1 MRSPR
6 LTKRRDVGPRKP
18 RGASVPVRDALSPRD
33 IECLECCVIGM
44 RDGAIAARLGLNR
57 LTVWRYF
64 YVMLQKTESKTR
76 CELVARYVREGK

>member
-1 MRSPR
+1 
-6 LTKRRDVGPRKP
+6 
-18 RGASVPVRDALSPRD
+18 
-33 IECLECCVIGM
+33 M